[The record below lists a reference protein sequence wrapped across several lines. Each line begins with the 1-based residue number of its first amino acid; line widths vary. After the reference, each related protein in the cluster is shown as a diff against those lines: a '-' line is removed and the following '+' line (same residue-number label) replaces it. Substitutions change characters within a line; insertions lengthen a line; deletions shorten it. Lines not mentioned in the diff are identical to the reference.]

1 MFSNN
6 NNSTEVGRNGNIH
19 IFFVGVYTR
28 KKKKRGPKG
37 NKNMN
42 TWGRQHEHFHSKS

>member
-6 NNSTEVGRNGNIH
+6 KNNTEIDRNGNIH

-28 KKKKRGPKG
+28 KKKKKRTKR
-37 NKNMN
+37 K
-42 TWGRQHEHFHSKS
+42 